1 MMAETVSASYSLH
14 ARVHVYNWLAFAAP
28 GFSQVNRLPHFAN
41 ERFQSASGCRS
52 PGYVVIF
59 TREAV
64 FISRSL
70 EFTIGFLV
78 HSKIQHK

>member
-41 ERFQSASGCRS
+41 ERFQS
-52 PGYVVIF
+52 
-59 TREAV
+59 
-64 FISRSL
+64 
-70 EFTIGFLV
+70 
-78 HSKIQHK
+78 